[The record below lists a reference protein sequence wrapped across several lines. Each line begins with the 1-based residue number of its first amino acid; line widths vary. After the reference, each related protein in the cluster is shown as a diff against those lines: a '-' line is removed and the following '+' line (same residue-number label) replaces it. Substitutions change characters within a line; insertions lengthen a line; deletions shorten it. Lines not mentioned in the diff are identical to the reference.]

1 MKYFS
6 DSVEQTYEIAKNL
19 ADTLSGGEII
29 LLNGELGA
37 GKTTFTKGLA
47 KALGIEKTVKS
58 PTFTILKSYQGRL
71 TLNHFDMYR
80 LKEQSDAQELGFE
93 EVIGNINSVTV
104 IEWNKFASFDGKVIT
119 VDIKFVSE
127 NGREIEIAGI

>member
-104 IEWNKFASFDGKVIT
+104 IEWNKFASFDGKVVT